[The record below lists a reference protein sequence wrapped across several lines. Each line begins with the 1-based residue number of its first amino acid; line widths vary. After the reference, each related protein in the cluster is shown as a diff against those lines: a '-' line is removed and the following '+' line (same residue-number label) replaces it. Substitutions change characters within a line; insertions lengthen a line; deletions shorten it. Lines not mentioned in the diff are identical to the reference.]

1 MNAVLSGG
9 VVMAVH
15 ALGIERKWMTELLR
29 LVLISTLKQLRGD
42 VGGIFLQKEGS
53 QFFSLA
59 LSVRGMNLEEGMLT
73 LPVLFQQQIPL
84 TPTTL
89 RFPQTAFLPFHPPLA
104 SALIAKVS
112 DGRKP
117 WMFWVGRLGPFR
129 WTEEEQHFFVTV
141 KHGLSRLLCPLLPFL
156 ADGTSLR
163 SWLEMSLSASA
174 PQWLEEG
181 LTFLL
186 HTLLLAVDAAE
197 GAIVLCDSQGNPL
210 FGVAQG
216 DEGKRF
222 LTKSAAFPTAV
233 FSPFVV
239 KTFSDARWRGF
250 IAVRVREPSP
260 PSLSQWLNI
269 VAQAIQALVF
279 WSQHATQMGLL
290 CWQDP
295 LTKLPNRE
303 ALQRKLA
310 SELQRAARF
319 GYPVSLLIADLD
331 EFHVLNETLGYEVG
345 DQVLQK
351 VAQILRQL
359 VRGYDVVA
367 RYGSDEFAFA
377 LPATSL
383 DGALVVAERVRTR
396 LAEADIVPIKE
407 VRFPLR
413 LSIGVTVAEQTP
425 PQEVASLLALANQ
438 AVAAAKAKGGNQIE
452 VTLPP
457 GVPVSTQKLPPIA
470 PSVWASLVQYLAHEV
485 NNPLN
490 GILGLTQIL
499 LTEGGLPP
507 TTREALVQ
515 IEKLA
520 LRLRD
525 FSRRLTTLSPQR
537 VMEELERI
545 WRQMHLATT
554 LGDQQGGV
562 R

>member
-1 MNAVLSGG
+1 
-9 VVMAVH
+9 MAVH
-15 ALGIERKWMTELLR
+15 VSGSERKWATELLR
-29 LVLISTLKQLRGD
+29 LILISALKRLRGD
-42 VGGIFLQKEGS
+42 VGGIALQKEGS
-53 QFFSLA
+53 QFLSFA
-59 LSVRGMNLEEGMLT
+59 LSVRGMNIEEGMLT
-73 LPVLFQQQIPL
+73 LPVLFQQQISL
-84 TPTTL
+84 TPITL

-117 WMFWVGRLGPFR
+117 WMFWVGRLR
-129 WTEEEQHFFVTV
+129 SSYWAEEELHFFTAVR
-141 KHGLSRLLCPLLPFL
+141 HGLSRLLCPLLPFL
-156 ADGTSLR
+156 ADSASLR
-163 SWLEMSLSASA
+163 SWLEMSVSASV

-186 HTLLLAVDAAE
+186 HTLLLAVGAPE
-197 GAIVLCDSQGNPL
+197 GAIILCDSEGNPL

-216 DEGKRF
+216 TEGKRL
-222 LTKSAAFPTAV
+222 LTEPTTLLTVA
-233 FSPFVV
+233 SPSFVV
-239 KTFSDARWRGF
+239 KTFGDAQWRGF
-250 IAVRVREPSP
+250 VAVRVKEPTP
-260 PSLSQWLNI
+260 PSLSHWLTV
-269 VAQAIQALVF
+269 VAQAVQVLVF
-279 WSQHATQMGLL
+279 WSHHATQWGAL
-290 CWQDP
+290 CWHDP

-303 ALQRKLA
+303 ALQKKLV

-319 GYPVSLLIADLD
+319 NYPVSLLIADLD
-331 EFHVLNETLGYEVG
+331 EFRVLNETLGYEVG

-351 VAQILRQL
+351 VAQLLRRL

-367 RYGSDEFAFA
+367 RYGGDEFAFA

-383 DGALVVAERVRTR
+383 DGALVVAERIKTR
-396 LAEADIVPIKE
+396 LAEADLVPLKE
-407 VRFPLR
+407 IRFPLR
-413 LSIGVTVAEQTP
+413 LSIGITVAERIP
-425 PQEVASLLALANQ
+425 PQDATSLLSLADQ

-457 GVPVSTQKLPPIA
+457 GVPVSPQKLPPIA

-499 LTEGGLPP
+499 LTEGNFPLA
-507 TTREALVQ
+507 TREALVQ

-545 WRQMHLATT
+545 WQQMHPATAP
-554 LGDQQGGV
+554 GDQRRGSA
-562 R
+562 